1 VIAEGGG
8 RNGPAR
14 RPDRL
19 AIFYRTAAP
28 YAPHVPRAA
37 RPSSATAAALA
48 ETALAVHK
56 SPAQLRLETLQH
68 EHERL
73 LKEITKKRASREV
86 VERDARDAQDALA
99 ARVMPLR
106 EAFTKTL
113 RELKIIFDALLGA
126 DSHLSKRDRARVRR
140 VYARILPDLAGEGD
154 AESRRPADS
163 GRAPPFEPGA
173 EREDDGSEAGYS
185 ATKPDEKKA
194 GVLRALFRK
203 IAVAL
208 HPDKVQ
214 DPKERD
220 ALTGIMKEVTR
231 AYESGDVARLV
242 EIERTWLARSPAV
255 DRELDVARR
264 VAELLAANKELR
276 RQLRT
281 LTAELKE
288 LKQSIVGAAPA
299 RRGARKSSPRTEVDE
314 LIGQMERELTELRT
328 IRDFA
333 QSFADGEIGIAE
345 FMLGPAV
352 PGEEEDEDPF
362 EQMLAEVLEAMAD
375 RAPPQKASAG
385 RRRQR
390 R

>member
-1 VIAEGGG
+1 M
-8 RNGPAR
+8 P
-14 RPDRL
+14 
-19 AIFYRTAAP
+19 RT
-28 YAPHVPRAA
+28 A
-37 RPSSATAAALA
+37 RPSITHPTTGA
-48 ETALAVHK
+48 ETALAVHR
-56 SPAQLRLETLQH
+56 SPAQQRLEALLH

-73 LKEITKKRASREV
+73 LREITKKRTSREV
-86 VERDARDAQDALA
+86 VERHARDAQSELA

-106 EAFTKTL
+106 EAFSTTL
-113 RELKIIFDALLGA
+113 RELKTIFDALLGA
-126 DSHLSKRDRARVRR
+126 GSHLSKRDRARVRR
-140 VYARILPDLAGEGD
+140 VYARILPDLA
-154 AESRRPADS
+154 AESEEDGPRSAGNPGRPPAW
-163 GRAPPFEPGA
+163 EPDD
-173 EREDDGSEAGYS
+173 EPEDDGGDAGYS

-203 IAVAL
+203 LAVAL

-220 ALTGIMKEVTR
+220 ALTGVMKEVTR

-242 EIERTWLARSPAV
+242 EIERTWLAQAPV
-255 DRELDVARR
+255 PDRELDVARR
-264 VAELLAANKELR
+264 ITEVLAANKELR
-276 RQLRT
+276 RQLRG

-288 LKQSIVGAAPA
+288 LKQSIPGASPA
-299 RRGARKSSPRTEVDE
+299 RRGARKTAPRSEVDE
-314 LIGQMERELTELRT
+314 LIGQMERELSELRS

-345 FMLGPAV
+345 FMLGPEV
-352 PGEEEDEDPF
+352 PGQEDVDPF

-375 RAPPQKASAG
+375 RPPRSEKASGG